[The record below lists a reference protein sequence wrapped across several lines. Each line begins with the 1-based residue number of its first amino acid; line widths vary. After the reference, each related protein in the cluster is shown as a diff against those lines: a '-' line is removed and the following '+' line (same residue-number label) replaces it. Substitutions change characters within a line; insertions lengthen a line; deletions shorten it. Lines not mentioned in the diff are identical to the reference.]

1 MHYVLSSIF
10 LTRSTIIGNENQFCL
25 YGEDMLCMSCSRIN
39 QDGAVHD
46 GISVFTF
53 DCMSL
58 TSYEFDKWMN
68 KLHVQV
74 QC

>member
-1 MHYVLSSIF
+1 
-10 LTRSTIIGNENQFCL
+10 
-25 YGEDMLCMSCSRIN
+25 MLCMSCSRIN

-74 QC
+74 QCQYMLGDWPISGPDLAIGIN